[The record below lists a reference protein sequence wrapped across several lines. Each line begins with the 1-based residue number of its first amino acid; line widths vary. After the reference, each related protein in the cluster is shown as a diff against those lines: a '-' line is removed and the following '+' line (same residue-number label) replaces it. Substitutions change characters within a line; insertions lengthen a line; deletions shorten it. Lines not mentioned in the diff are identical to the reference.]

1 VGQVTSSREGLV
13 VAGLRKRF
21 RDGPVAL
28 DGVDLS
34 VAPGEVFVL
43 LGPSGCGK
51 TTLLRIVAGFEAQDA
66 GTVTAGGRPL
76 DGLPAH
82 RRGVGLVFQG
92 HAVFPHLTVRQNI
105 EFGLEHRGLPRD
117 EVRRRAAAAL
127 ERVRLTDLAERT
139 PDTLS
144 GGQQQRVGL
153 ARALAVEPPVLL
165 MDEPLSSLDARLRV
179 AMRDELRAVVKSA
192 GPATLHVTH
201 DQEEALAIADR
212 VAVLDAG
219 RVAQVGTPLAVYGRP
234 ATAFVAS
241 FVGATSF
248 LPAARVAGAPAK
260 AARLGLRPEDAR
272 LEGEGEVRFV
282 GRVTRAALTGPR
294 AVVTVALDG
303 GGSERQELQVEV
315 PRPEVEGGLP
325 AQGAAVTVS
334 APARALHWFDAQG
347 QRVE

>member
-1 VGQVTSSREGLV
+1 MGQVAGLV

-21 RDGPVAL
+21 RNGPVAL
-28 DGVDLS
+28 DGVDLQ

-51 TTLLRIVAGFEAQDA
+51 TTLLRIVAGFEQQDA
-66 GTVTAGGRPL
+66 GSVTAGGVPL

-92 HAVFPHLTVRQNI
+92 HAVFPHLTVRENV
-105 EFGLEHRGLPRD
+105 EFGLQRRGLSAD

-127 ERVRLTDLAERT
+127 ERVRLSDLAERT

-179 AMRDELRAVVKSA
+179 AMRDELRAVVKAA

-219 RVAQVGTPLAVYGRP
+219 RVAQVGTPLAVYARP

-248 LPAARVAGAPAK
+248 LPAARVAGAPAR
-260 AARLGLRPEDAR
+260 AARVGLRPEDAR
-272 LEGEGEVRFV
+272 LGEPAEGPSFA
-282 GRVTRAALTGPR
+282 GRVTRAALTGAR
-294 AVVTVALDG
+294 ALVTVALDG
-303 GGSERQELQVEV
+303 PDATDELQVEV

-325 AQGAAVTVS
+325 APGAAVTVW
-334 APARALHWFDAQG
+334 APIRVLHWFDAG
-347 QRVE
+347 GARVEGAT

>member
-1 VGQVTSSREGLV
+1 MGQVAGLV

-21 RDGPVAL
+21 RNGPVAL

-66 GTVTAGGRPL
+66 GTVTAGGRSL

-105 EFGLEHRGLPRD
+105 EFGLERRGLAAD

-127 ERVRLTDLAERT
+127 ERVRLSDLAERT

-219 RVAQVGTPLAVYGRP
+219 RVAQVGTPLQVYGRP

-248 LPAARVAGAPAK
+248 LPAARVAGAPAR

-272 LEGEGEVRFV
+272 LGEGEVTFA
-282 GRVTRAALTGPR
+282 GRVARAVLTGPR
-294 AVVTVALDG
+294 ALVTVALDG
-303 GGSERQELQVEV
+303 GDDQVQVEAA
-315 PRPEVEGGLP
+315 RPEAEGGLP
-325 AQGAAVTVS
+325 APGSAVIVS
-334 APARALHWFDAQG
+334 APVRALHWFDAQG